1 MIINANRSE
10 TYVGTVNLNDPEDQA
25 WIQTIRTFVSEANA
39 QFPKQRYVKLQG
51 RGLVHITDV
60 VIIKAFPL
68 SMPKWQTYMFTHVTL
83 TPRDLV

>member
-25 WIQTIRTFVSEANA
+25 WIQTIRTFVSEASA

-51 RGLVHITDV
+51 RGPRAHNGRRYHQGLPLKYAKMADV
-60 VIIKAFPL
+60 YV
-68 SMPKWQTYMFTHVTL
+68 Y
-83 TPRDLV
+83 PRDPYAT